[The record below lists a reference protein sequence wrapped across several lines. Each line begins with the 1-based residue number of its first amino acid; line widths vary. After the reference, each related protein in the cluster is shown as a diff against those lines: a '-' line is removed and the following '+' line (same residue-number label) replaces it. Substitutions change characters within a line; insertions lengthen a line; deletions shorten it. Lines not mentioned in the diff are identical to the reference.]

1 MGLTLMRLLTTGMP
15 NLSPTSLQVA
25 TSLAGV
31 FGDLGAHPVGEHV
44 EIVAGAVEK
53 ADAERHGTHIEV
65 FVAQHVQGAEDF
77 TICKHGNFLREV
89 CFDTDGTCPSP

>member
-31 FGDLGAHPVGEHV
+31 FGDLGAHPVGEYV

-89 CFDTDGTCPSP
+89 CF